1 MHPTLFLP
9 WLHTYGLMMAIGVYV
24 GWWLAARRARQE
36 GLSADLVGDIVLVSI
51 IAGIV
56 GARVLWFILD
66 RDPGDSW
73 LVFFKVWEGGLVFYG
88 GLGGAVVADLAYL
101 RLKRQEV
108 LRVADVLAPSVAL
121 GQAFG
126 RVGCFLNGCC
136 FGGPATAGFP
146 LALRF
151 PAFFNSAGDPI
162 GSPPF
167 LDHVARKWIPDSASA
182 SLPIHPTQ
190 LYTAFALL
198 MIALLVV
205 AATPLKRRHGEL
217 LALYCMLHGVS
228 RFAVELVR
236 RDTPPLVLGLKAG
249 QLGAVVVLVA
259 GAALFA
265 WVRLRGKPLPAS

>member
-146 LALRF
+146 LAL
-151 PAFFNSAGDPI
+151 
-162 GSPPF
+162 PF
-167 LDHVARKWIPDSASA
+167 S
-182 SLPIHPTQ
+182 
-190 LYTAFALL
+190 
-198 MIALLVV
+198 
-205 AATPLKRRHGEL
+205 
-217 LALYCMLHGVS
+217 
-228 RFAVELVR
+228 
-236 RDTPPLVLGLKAG
+236 TPPGTPS
-249 QLGAVVVLVA
+249 
-259 GAALFA
+259 AARHFSTT
-265 WVRLRGKPLPAS
+265 WRASGFPTAHRPPCPSTPPNSTRPSRS